1 MCTGITIY
9 VCLLLHCTF
18 CLQEKSSLSESIAN
32 KESQVSTTYVLITF
46 SETTIFASFK
56 AFIHF
61 MVLIGNTCTLNKTT
75 AMSVFYVILLIHTLP
90 KNTSI
95 SFTLVSGV
103 FSTI

>member
-1 MCTGITIY
+1 MCTGLTIY

-46 SETTIFASFK
+46 SETTILASFK

-61 MVLIGNTCTLNKTT
+61 MVLIGNTLNKTT
-75 AMSVFYVILLIHTLP
+75 AMSVFYVILLIRTLP

-103 FSTI
+103 LSTI